1 MENGRNQLERE
12 NERLKEEIERLNKKI
27 TNLNLDIENYKEKIN
42 LLKTNFRISIEKTI
56 SDKQLLEMAIN
67 GDIQKIEELQ
77 KIGVIGEFLK
87 PKDNIIQ
94 IDANKDEIIGNQK
107 FYKDVNF
114 IDFYDVIIDIKSI
127 KDINKGWNVKLS
139 KRAEENYEQF
149 MKEPILKFGVIGN
162 SNKGKS
168 FLLSKIS
175 KINLPSGTSI
185 RTEGLSVKYPET
197 ELHKDRKIALLDS
210 AGLETPVL
218 KNVQGNEID
227 KEFFK
232 EKSREKIITELFMQ
246 NYIINNSDILII
258 VVGILT
264 YSEQKLINRIKNEI
278 HRAKLNKKNIFIIHN
293 LITYTSIE
301 QVENYIKEFLLNSAT
316 FNLKEGHNIR
326 TGINQEKGK
335 YFSEENSEY
344 RELNIYHLIF
354 ANEGSEAGK
363 FYNYKT
369 LNFIENSYQNIT
381 NLDKF
386 DVIATVKD
394 RFLKV
399 SQEIIEKNENELT
412 IDDFDNSDKKVIKL
426 KSQKDFALKK
436 CLIDEL
442 GFSNLK
448 GNGFDPTYNYYRE
461 NEKIIIKIESPGISA
476 VESYISNSDSYPFP
490 IIKIKGIK
498 NRDKKPE
505 KIEDNI
511 YNSREYGQFSL
522 DIPFRGEDEYYIK
535 NEEPEIEEKH
545 GILLIKYKL
554 EKKLGK
560 KIFNVKTDDDL

>member
-1 MENGRNQLERE
+1 MENGQNQLEKE
-12 NERLKEEIERLNKKI
+12 NKRLKEEIEKLNKIIIK
-27 TNLNLDIENYKEKIN
+27 LNKDIEEYKEKIN
-42 LLKTNFRISIEKTI
+42 VLKN
-56 SDKQLLEMAIN
+56 KQLLEIAIN
-67 GDIQKIEELQ
+67 GDNKKIEKL
-77 KIGVIGEFLK
+77 KKLGVIGEFSK
-87 PKDNIIQ
+87 PKENIIQ
-94 IDANKDEIIGNQK
+94 INAKSNEVIGNQK
-107 FYKDVNF
+107 LYKDVNY

-127 KDINKGWNVKLS
+127 KDINKGWNIKLS
-139 KRAEENYEQF
+139 KRAEENYDQF
-149 MKEPILKFGVIGN
+149 MKEPIIKIGVIGN
-162 SNKGKS
+162 CNKGKS

-175 KINLPSGTSI
+175 KINLPSGTII

-197 ELHKDRKIALLDS
+197 DLHKDRKIVLLES
-210 AGLETPVL
+210 TGLEIPVL
-218 KNVQGNEID
+218 KNNQGNELN

-232 EKSREKIITELFMQ
+232 EKSREKIITELFLQ

-264 YSEQKLINRIKNEI
+264 YSEQKFINRIKNEI
-278 HRAKLNKKNIFIIHN
+278 HRAKLSRKNIFIIHN

-301 QVENYIKEFLLNSAT
+301 QVESYIKEFLLNSAT
-316 FNLKEGHNIR
+316 FYLKEGHNIG

-335 YFSEENSEY
+335 FFSEENTKY

-363 FYNYKT
+363 YYNSKT

-381 NLDKF
+381 NLEKF
-386 DVIATVKD
+386 DVIATIKD

-399 SQEIIEKNENELT
+399 SQEIIEKNEKELT
-412 IDDFDNSDKKVIKL
+412 DDDFDNSDKKVIKL
-426 KSQKDFALKK
+426 KSQKDFALKE

-448 GNGFDPTYNYYRE
+448 GKGFDPTFNYYKE
-461 NEKIIIKIESPGISA
+461 NDKIIIKIECPGIST

-490 IIKIKGIK
+490 IIKIKGSK
-498 NRDKKPE
+498 NKDKKPE

-522 DIPFRGEDEYYIK
+522 DIPFIGEDYSIK
-535 NEEPEIEEKH
+535 NEEPEIGEKH
-545 GILLIKYKL
+545 GIILIKYQL

-560 KIFNVKTDDDL
+560 KAFNVEPDDDL

>member
-1 MENGRNQLERE
+1 MDNGQDQLEKENARLKDE
-12 NERLKEEIERLNKKI
+12 NEKLQKMINNLKKEIV
-27 TNLNLDIENYKEKIN
+27 NYKEGIKE
-42 LLKTNFRISIEKTI
+42 LQGNFRISIEKAL
-56 SDKQLLEMAIN
+56 SDKRLLEMAIN
-67 GDIQKIEELQ
+67 GDIPKIEELQ
-77 KIGVIGEFLK
+77 KLGVIGDFLK
-87 PKDNIIQ
+87 PKENIIQ
-94 IDANKDEIIGNQK
+94 INAENNEINVNQTL
-107 FYKDVNF
+107 YKDVNF
-114 IDFYDVIIDIKSI
+114 VDFYDVVIDIKSI

-139 KRAEENYEQF
+139 KRAEENYDQF
-149 MKEPILKFGVIGN
+149 MKEPILKIGVIGN

-218 KNVQGNEID
+218 KNNEENEMD
-227 KEFFK
+227 KEFFR
-232 EKSREKIITELFMQ
+232 EKSREKIITELFLQ

-278 HRAKLNKKNIFIIHN
+278 HRAKLSRKNIFIIHN
-293 LITYTSIE
+293 LITYTSID
-301 QVENYIKEFLLNSAT
+301 QVENYIKDFLLNSAT
-316 FNLKEGHNIR
+316 FKLKEGHNIR

-335 YFSEENSEY
+335 YFSEENTEY
-344 RELNIYHLIF
+344 KELDIYHLIF

-363 FYNYKT
+363 FYNNKT

-381 NLDKF
+381 NIDKF
-386 DVIATVKD
+386 DVIATIKD
-394 RFLKV
+394 RFINV
-399 SQEIIEKNENELT
+399 SKDIIEKNENELT
-412 IDDFDNSDKKVIKL
+412 TNDFDNSDKKVIRL
-426 KSQKDFALKK
+426 KSQQDFALKK

-448 GNGFDPTYNYYRE
+448 GNGFDPSYNYYKE
-461 NEKIIIKIESPGISA
+461 NDKIIIKIESPGNST
-476 VESYISNSDSYPFP
+476 VESELSISDAYPFP
-490 IIKIKGIK
+490 IIKIKGTK
-498 NRDKKPE
+498 NKDKKPE
-505 KIEDNI
+505 KLEDNI
-511 YNSREYGQFSL
+511 FNSREYGQFSL
-522 DIPFRGEDEYYIK
+522 DIPFKGDDYSLK

-545 GILLIKYKL
+545 GILFIKYKL

-560 KIFNVKTDDDL
+560 KVFNVENDEDF